1 MVSVKLAQLIS
12 ITVFAS
18 TCMNIQAGTLT
29 TRTIEIPKTS
39 DTSTVALDPSSGKPV
54 GLSENLITGESK
66 ALRVEGSP
74 GSSNG
79 SMTKGKNNGA
89 NQKKTRSLAS
99 NKRSSRTSL
108 SRRDQQST
116 SVTPPKTKEL
126 VSGTQDTGRRHGAKK
141 SAMGKRSISS
151 VNSPEAP
158 AVARPALVPEVP
170 LRRRLESSSET
181 ENEAKPKKTRP
192 MTPTRPK
199 MMKRKENEATSTK
212 LTEGQETKE
221 VPKKGGLRSFLKN
234 VVSGGDGVV
243 TGANDKGK
251 GTTSQKP
258 DGDTG
263 KLSPPPPPKVHND
276 D

>member
-79 SMTKGKNNGA
+79 SKGKNINGA
-89 NQKKTRSLAS
+89 KQKKTRSLAS

-116 SVTPPKTKEL
+116 SVTPPKIKEV
-126 VSGTQDTGRRHGAKK
+126 VSGTQETGRKHGAKK

-151 VNSPEAP
+151 ANSPEAP

-192 MTPTRPK
+192 MTPRPK
-199 MMKRKENEATSTK
+199 LTKRKENEATSTK